1 MTPQLSA
8 DLQAAGLIPT
18 KDALW
23 VYGDG
28 GRIVANVKAMIK
40 DGEAVF

>member
-8 DLQAAGLIPT
+8 DLHAQGLLAT
-18 KDALW
+18 AEALW

-28 GRIVANVKAMIK
+28 GRIVPNRAALF
-40 DGEAVF
+40 DGDEPRF